1 MHRPG
6 YALIAVLIVVV
17 VLSLAAYRFADA
29 MTSEYQVAVRTTEA
43 AQVKSHA
50 ASGVH
55 AAMGMLS
62 DPETLNGLLGG
73 NPSDNPLFSNQ
84 PVGPQDGHRGGGRYA
99 AINVAD
105 TYSGTGESRYQ
116 VKYGAAD
123 EAAKLNLNAAIQLDP
138 TGQMLHDALM
148 KLPNMTEEI
157 ADAIVD
163 WLDADD
169 TERANGAES
178 SYYSGLPQPYRPKN
192 GPLNSLDELL
202 LVRGVTWQLLYGND
216 RNRNG
221 KLDPGEEDGN
231 DFNRGWSEFLTIYG
245 RELNVDSAGNQRT
258 NLNDSAAD
266 PKTLSDTLTA
276 GLGQEMSD
284 YLMAAKFYGTTQIT
298 PVVYMTSVRLTPAS
312 SGTTTTT
319 TTRTTV
325 TLEMTATV
333 DAKSGSGGQ
342 SGGQNQPKTIT
353 GGAGELRTAVQGSI
367 DAGSPATK
375 QVKTVLGLY
384 NTKVTLPKPANSPPD
399 APTVEINS
407 PLNDPTKLKDLLPKL
422 LDLTT
427 TRTTFEIVPRLN
439 ATTAPPEVLLGLP
452 GLTQPEV
459 DAMMAVRQTL
469 NPTDPATTTGAWLV
483 TAAGL
488 SPTKFDAIEKYVT
501 GRTSTYRLQSVG
513 YFGTGGP
520 AARVEAVI
528 DTNQGHPRILYYRDL
543 TDLGKGFD
551 LPR

>member
-1 MHRPG
+1 MNRPG

-29 MTSEYQVAVRTTEA
+29 MTAEYQVAVRTTEA
-43 AQVKSHA
+43 AQVKAHA

-55 AAMGMLS
+55 QIAGMLA
-62 DPETLNGLLGG
+62 DPETLNGQLGG
-73 NPSDNPLFSNQ
+73 NPSDNAVFSNQ
-84 PVGPQDGHRGGGRYA
+84 PVGPQDGHRGGGRFTLFH
-99 AINVAD
+99 VAD
-105 TYSGTGESRYQ
+105 TYTGTGESRYQ
-116 VKYGAAD
+116 VRNGAAD
-123 EAAKLNLNAAIQLDP
+123 EAAKLNLNALIQLDP
-138 TGQMLHDALM
+138 TGQVLHDALM

-178 SYYSGLPQPYRPKN
+178 GYYSGLPQPYRPKN

-202 LVRGVTWQLLYGND
+202 LVRGVTTRLLYGND

-231 DFNRGWSEFLTIYG
+231 DFNRGWSEFLTVYG
-245 RELNVDSAGNQRT
+245 RELNADSAGNPRT
-258 NLNDSAAD
+258 NLNDTAAD

-284 YLMAAKFYGTTQIT
+284 YLLAAKLYGTTQLT
-298 PVVYMTSVRLTPAS
+298 PTVYITSVKLS
-312 SGTTTTT
+312 SDSGITTKTS
-319 TTRTTV
+319 TRTT
-325 TLEMTATV
+325 ATFV
-333 DAKSGSGGQ
+333 FDAKSGSG
-342 SGGQNQPKTIT
+342 SGSQNQPKTIT
-353 GGAGELRTAVQGSI
+353 GGANELRAAVQASLDKGT
-367 DAGSPATK
+367 PASK
-375 QVKTVLGLY
+375 KVNSVMGLY

-399 APTVEINS
+399 APTVEVNS
-407 PLNDPTKLKDLLPKL
+407 PLNDATKLKDLLPKL

-439 ATTAPPEVLLGLP
+439 VTTAPPEVLLGLP
-452 GLTQPEV
+452 GLTQAEV
-459 DAMMAVRQTL
+459 DAMLAVRQTL
-469 NPTDPATTTGAWLV
+469 APTDPATTTGAWLV
-483 TAAGL
+483 TAANL
-488 SPTKFDAIEKYVT
+488 SPTKFNAIEKYVT
-501 GRTSTYRLQSVG
+501 GRTSTYRVQSVG